1 MSRRLGLGCALA
13 ATGVLSGA
21 TTATNRVAELARA
34 VSRQVED
41 ARPEGP
47 IAIHLR
53 ADSIRL
59 AEGFT
64 TLLAAE
70 LARAKLTA
78 IPLDPDSPDP
88 IAVAWGYGARTL
100 LRLQIWV
107 DAGALRV
114 EGDLFGTWINFWSG
128 KLPTRPPSPATLIGA
143 SVAADPELLALFPAS
158 AGLPRSAGV
167 RDPLSLRRTTL
178 AKLPMLSAALA
189 AGDLDGDGKDEVV
202 VLTDSE
208 IVALSADGEVLARRQ
223 HQQLPSSLTP
233 CREPFGTV
241 VIQRQPSR
249 IAYFSCQRAKGELL
263 AIEAKSRQFAS
274 WEPLEEIPLPPIQG
288 TGALKVHWAPG
299 ENTFRAAAVASGGA
313 PPALAKPFSSLST
326 FTVRGEGQYWV
337 ILPAGD
343 GLWVRDSLWDRQPV
357 KLPGVGVGS
366 GWVDFDGAGVPRLV
380 ASSPQFQ
387 PAPEEIRVLS
397 FAPDPTDAGA
407 SRGFGNGS
415 PHPVLVWQDGMTLGR
430 VAQVVAADFTGRGR
444 QSAVLAIWM
453 PDGTTELQ
461 VLERSTLR

>member
-1 MSRRLGLGCALA
+1 MF
-13 ATGVLSGA
+13 SGA
-21 TTATNRVAELARA
+21 PTASNRVAELAWA
-34 VSRQVED
+34 VCRQVEE
-41 ARPEGP
+41 ARAEGP

-59 AEGFT
+59 SEGFT

-78 IPLDPDSPDP
+78 IPLDPDSLDP
-88 IAVAWGYGARTL
+88 IAAARGYGARTL

-107 DAGALRV
+107 DADALRV
-114 EGDLFGTWINFWSG
+114 QGDLFGTWINFWSG
-128 KLPTRPPSPATLIGA
+128 KAPTRPPSPATLIAA
-143 SVAADPELLALFPAS
+143 SVAANPDLLALFPAS
-158 AGLPRSAGV
+158 AGFPRTAGV
-167 RDPLSLRRTTL
+167 RDPLSLRRTAL
-178 AKLPMLSAALA
+178 ARLPMLSAALA

-208 IVALSADGEVLARRQ
+208 IVALSAEGEVLARRE
-223 HQQLPSSLTP
+223 HQQLPASLTP
-233 CREPFGTV
+233 CREPFGAV
-241 VIQRQPSR
+241 VIQRKPSR
-249 IAYFSCQRAKGELL
+249 VAYFSCQRAKGELL
-263 AIEAKSRQFAS
+263 GIEVKSRQFAG
-274 WEPLEEIPLPPIQG
+274 WEPLEEIPLPPIR
-288 TGALKVHWAPG
+288 GAGLLRVHWMPG
-299 ENTFRAAAVASGGA
+299 ENTFRAAAVDSGGA
-313 PPALAKPFSSLST
+313 PPALAKPFSSLSY
-326 FTVRGEGQYWV
+326 FTLRGEGQYWV

-357 KLPGVGVGS
+357 KLSGVGVGS
-366 GWVDFDGAGVPRLV
+366 GWVDFDGTGVPRLV

-397 FAPDPTDAGA
+397 FAPDPTDGGT
-407 SRGFGNGS
+407 SHGFANVS
-415 PHPVLVWQDGMTLGR
+415 AQPMLVWQDAMNRGR
-430 VAQVVAADFTGRGR
+430 VAQVVAADFTGHGR